1 MEDLGQDKQLY
12 VVYLGGDPAPG
23 RLSEDHE
30 VVMVVAADV
39 TEARHAARAK
49 WGGTTKAHV
58 DAVQVLAVVDGYRIS
73 LEPTDAPDS
82 AEVDLSYV
90 P

>member
-1 MEDLGQDKQLY
+1 MEDVDNEKQLY

-30 VVMVVAADV
+30 VVVVVAGDLA
-39 TEARHAARAK
+39 EARHAARAK

-58 DAVQVLAVVDGYRIS
+58 DAVQIVGVVDGYRVS

-82 AEVDLSYV
+82 TEVDLSYV
-90 P
+90 S